1 MNVNY
6 DRKFFKDFST
16 IPEHVQVSFAEL
28 RKEFET
34 VSTVREIPN
43 CKPLK
48 GKKGFYRIRI
58 GDYRI
63 TLKLTSIDT
72 VELIRFL
79 SRGQVYKKH
88 IK

>member
-6 DRKFFKDFST
+6 DRKFFKDFSA

-28 RKEFET
+28 REELEK
-34 VSTVREIPN
+34 VSTIREIPN
-43 CKPLK
+43 CRPLK
-48 GKKGFYRIRI
+48 GIKSFYRIRI

-63 TLKLTSIDT
+63 TLKLDNANSI
-72 VELIRFL
+72 EFKRFL

-88 IK
+88 VK

>member
-34 VSTVREIPN
+34 ASTVREIPN

-48 GKKGFYRIRI
+48 GRKGFYRIRI
-58 GDYRI
+58 GDYRVTFESVDI
-63 TLKLTSIDT
+63 NTIELK
-72 VELIRFL
+72 RFL

-88 IK
+88 VK